1 MLNNGEAVYDAND
14 HANAEDEQDLERLY
28 PDGELDT
35 QAEAESQPLVSRKRF
50 AAGEQHYAEDRDY
63 LEVLRDM
70 QQGQWDRVVPM
81 LRALQARYPAAQ
93 ELDALLQEASFRAS
107 LESNWGDKVK
117 GVQSMRIPLR
127 SLLPVIPVVVLI
139 GLLIAGVIFWGR
151 IQRVNALT
159 DQQQELLVQ
168 AQSALTASQFREALD
183 LFETVLASNPESEEA
198 LKGQN
203 ETKRQ
208 MKLAND
214 YQLALDRMTTGNY
227 KQALELLLALE
238 AEAPGYRDVAARI
251 AEAKTQTGAPQIFA
265 EAAFAYSNA
274 LWLSAIA
281 QYEELRTLDADYEA
295 DVVKENLADSYLM
308 AGQQMVSVRP
318 NDSTLPKQAQEY
330 FRKALQMAPNDAT
343 AKAESQLLETFIG
356 AESLVQQNNY
366 EQGAKLLSEIYANRS
381 DYFGGYVAE
390 LLFRSYVGIAELAVQ
405 QGNLERAQAAYQR
418 ALDLGFNNAAAE
430 QRLQEINSLI
440 VPPTAVPQVTNL
452 NTLVNA
458 PVSEPVA
465 TPTPV
470 DPLLQYRGWIAFRTN
485 RNGVDTY
492 HIMRGDGTEQQP
504 APAEIVNSL
513 GQLYQKQQWSPDGL
527 QMVYV
532 KQVSEQAST
541 NVFKVRAD
549 LPSDWDRDIMLT
561 DYVGTEYDPIWS
573 PDGNSIAFVSNHTG
587 NDEIWIMNG
596 DGGNQRQ
603 LTFNDWQWDKRPS
616 FSPDGSQITY
626 YSNISGAR
634 QVWVMNSDGSGQKNI
649 SSNAFED
656 WEPVWIW

>member
-1 MLNNGEAVYDAND
+1 MLNTGEAVYDANS
-14 HANAEDEQDLERLY
+14 EDESYADDLSTDEQLQA
-28 PDGELDT
+28 
-35 QAEAESQPLVSRKRF
+35 QAEVESQSLVSRKRTT
-50 AAGEQHYAEDRDY
+50 ADAHYAEDRDY

-81 LRALQARYPAAQ
+81 LRALQARYPAAK

-117 GVQSMRIPLR
+117 GLQSMQFSLR

-139 GLLIAGVIFWGR
+139 GLLVVGVIFWGR
-151 IQRVNALT
+151 IQRVNALS

-168 AQSALTASQFREALD
+168 AQSALTAGQFREALD
-183 LFETVLASNPESEEA
+183 LFETVLADNPESAEA
-198 LKGQN
+198 LKGQS

-214 YQLALDRMTTGNY
+214 YQLALDRMASGNY

-251 AEAKTQTGAPQIFA
+251 AEAKTQTGAPQLFA
-265 EAAFAYSNA
+265 EAEFAYSNN

-281 QYEELRTLDADYEA
+281 QYEELRSMDADYEA
-295 DVVKENLADSYLM
+295 DAVKENLAGSYLK

-318 NDSTLPKQAQEY
+318 SDSTLPKQAQDY
-330 FRKALQMAPNDAT
+330 FRKSLQMVPNAT
-343 AKAESQLLETFIG
+343 AEAESQLLETFMG
-356 AESLVQQNNY
+356 AESLVQQSNY
-366 EQGAKLLSEIYANRS
+366 EQGAKILSEIYADRA
-381 DYFGGYVAE
+381 DYFGGYAGE
-390 LLFRSYVGIAELAVQ
+390 LLFRSYMGIAELAVQ

-418 ALDLGFNNAAAE
+418 ALDLGFDNATA
-430 QRLQEINSLI
+430 QQQLQKINSLI
-440 VPPTAVPQVTNL
+440 APPTVVPETVFASAAAS
-452 NTLVNA
+452 A
-458 PVSEPVA
+458 PVNVAPVP

-470 DPLLQYRGWIAFRTN
+470 DPLTQYRGWIAFRSN

-492 HIMRGDGTEQQP
+492 YIMRGDGTEQQP

-532 KQVSEQAST
+532 KQVSEKAST
-541 NVFKVRAD
+541 NIFKVRAD

-561 DYVGTEYDPIWS
+561 DYAGTEYDPIWS

-616 FSPDGSQITY
+616 FSPDSTQIVY

-634 QVWVMNSDGSGQKNI
+634 QVWVMNSDGSGRKNI
-649 SSNAFED
+649 SNNAFED